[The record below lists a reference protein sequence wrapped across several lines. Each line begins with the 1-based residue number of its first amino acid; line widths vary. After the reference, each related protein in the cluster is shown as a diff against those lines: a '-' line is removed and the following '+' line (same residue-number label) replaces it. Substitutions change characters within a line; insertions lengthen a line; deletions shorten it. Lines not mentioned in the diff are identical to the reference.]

1 MGEDSAMDNRQV
13 KRQGCSDTRPLPSVE
28 ELQTLFNEYNKLYF
42 WGKLGKCEFHY
53 IPKSQNSAGW
63 YNHRKLKSGKVR
75 DQIWIGK
82 CVRWTDQVLKE
93 ILVHEMIHMY
103 VRTVEGKRMDGLL
116 GHGRR
121 FRRHCRRL
129 KRDYGLL
136 IRIHPDFGYI
146 NPKLKP
152 KLWEKIMLWIIDR

>member
-1 MGEDSAMDNRQV
+1 M
-13 KRQGCSDTRPLPSVE
+13 
-28 ELQTLFNEYNKLYF
+28 
-42 WGKLGKCEFHY
+42 
-53 IPKSQNSAGW
+53 
-63 YNHRKLKSGKVR
+63 
-75 DQIWIGK
+75 
-82 CVRWTDQVLKE
+82 
-93 ILVHEMIHMY
+93 HEMIHMY

-136 IRIHPDFGYI
+136 IRIHSDFGYI